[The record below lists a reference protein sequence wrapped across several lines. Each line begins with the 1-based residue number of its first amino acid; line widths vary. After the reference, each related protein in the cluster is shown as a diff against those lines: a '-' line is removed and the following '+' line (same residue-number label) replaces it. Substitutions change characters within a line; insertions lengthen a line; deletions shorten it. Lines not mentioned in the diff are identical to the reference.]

1 MAEFWAEWG
10 RCAYLIAAVWAFFEG
25 ETFVLAASALGR
37 LTGAVDPWV
46 LMVCVWLGS
55 YAGDQTWF
63 FLGRRYGAKAL
74 KRFPAA
80 ESKVAGATALL
91 QRYGTFFVLGFR
103 FVYGIRNVA
112 SAACGI
118 AGMDPARFAV
128 LNFIAAGL
136 WAASFVAAG
145 WYVAS
150 IIPPEDIGYAIG
162 GVGLLV
168 LTIFVVRYYRKRQR
182 RRASLSPVL

>member
-1 MAEFWAEWG
+1 MAEFWEEWG
-10 RCAYLIAAVWAFFEG
+10 RLAYLVAAIWAFFEG

-37 LTGAVDPWV
+37 VTGAVDPWA
-46 LMVCVWLGS
+46 LMFCVWIGS
-55 YAGDQTWF
+55 YCGDQTWF
-63 FLGRRYGAKAL
+63 FLGRRYGTRAL
-74 KRFPAA
+74 KRFPSA
-80 ESKVAGATALL
+80 EAKVASATSLL
-91 QRYGTFFVLGFR
+91 DKYGTLFVLSFR
-103 FVYGIRNVA
+103 FVYGVRNVA

-118 AGMDPARFAV
+118 AGMDPVRFAV

-162 GVGLLV
+162 GAGLLV
-168 LTIFVVRYYRKRQR
+168 LAILLFRYHR
-182 RRASLSPVL
+182 RRARRRALSAAV